1 MTGTGTQKRWNN
13 YFLIPEEKGNENE
26 LEQYKESFSS
36 IKALKMIL
44 FTQGVTYLPLSHVA
58 AQVLSIFKIKHG
70 SLFVYMVSIQDL
82 ISRRGNEF

>member
-1 MTGTGTQKRWNN
+1 MKMNWTN
-13 YFLIPEEKGNENE
+13 I
-26 LEQYKESFSS
+26 YKECFSS
-36 IKALKMIL
+36 IKALEMIL